1 MTPLVTGVTGRDMAQ
16 FREQQD
22 ARRDG
27 RIGRLKNWCVEGP
40 NARDTRKKCGEMI

>member
-1 MTPLVTGVTGRDMAQ
+1 MIPLVTGVTGRDMAQ

-27 RIGRLKNWCVEGP
+27 RIGRLKIWCVEG
-40 NARDTRKKCGEMI
+40 RMQGTREKCGEMI